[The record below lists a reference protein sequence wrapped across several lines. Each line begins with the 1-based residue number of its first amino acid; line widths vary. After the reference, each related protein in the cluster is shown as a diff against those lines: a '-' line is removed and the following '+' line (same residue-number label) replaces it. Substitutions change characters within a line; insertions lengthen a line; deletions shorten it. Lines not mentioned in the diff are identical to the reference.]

1 MRDGRKCGEY
11 IRKKRV
17 ERGLT
22 RSELAK
28 KLGVGVYDVDSWET
42 GFFPPVEMI
51 LPLAEALG
59 VEAEDILAGEDGAG
73 EKYGK
78 KAEADGKD
86 AAEGAQSPAAVQ
98 KPEAPEAPA
107 KAETARPAPT
117 PVRKAKKAKKEESYY
132 DEVNKRIAKMDP
144 AAFEQPTGD
153 DGFSRPE
160 RIAGSVVCI
169 LFIAAVLII
178 FCVQLLS

>member
-1 MRDGRKCGEY
+1 MDKKKCGEY
-11 IRKKRV
+11 IRKKR
-17 ERGLT
+17 EEKGLT
-22 RSELAK
+22 RIQLAE

-86 AAEGAQSPAAVQ
+86 AAEGAQSPAAAQ
-98 KPEAPEAPA
+98 KPEAPA
-107 KAETARPAPT
+107 KAEAARPAPT

-132 DEVNKRIAKMDP
+132 DEVTSGSPRWIRWLLNSPRATTGFRDP
-144 AAFEQPTGD
+144 NG
-153 DGFSRPE
+153 
-160 RIAGSVVCI
+160 
-169 LFIAAVLII
+169 
-178 FCVQLLS
+178 

>member
-1 MRDGRKCGEY
+1 MDKKKCGEY
-11 IRKKRV
+11 IHKKR
-17 ERGLT
+17 EEKGLT
-22 RSELAK
+22 RIQLAE

-59 VEAEDILAGEDGAG
+59 VEAEDILAGEDGAD

-78 KAEADGKD
+78 RAEADGKD
-86 AAEGAQSPAAVQ
+86 AAEGAQSPAAAQ

-107 KAETARPAPT
+107 KAEAARPAPT

-144 AAFEQPTGD
+144 ATFEQPTGD

>member
-1 MRDGRKCGEY
+1 MDKKKCGEY
-11 IRKKRV
+11 IRKKR
-17 ERGLT
+17 EEKGLT
-22 RSELAK
+22 RIQLAD
-28 KLGVGVYDVDSWET
+28 KLGVGVYDVDGWET

-78 KAEADGKD
+78 KAAADGKG
-86 AAEGAQSPAAVQ
+86 AAEGAQNPAAAE
-98 KPEAPEAPA
+98 KPEAPA
-107 KAETARPAPT
+107 KAETALPAPK
-117 PVRKAKKAKKEESYY
+117 PVQKAKKAKKEESYY

-144 AAFEQPTGD
+144 ATFEQPTGD

>member
-1 MRDGRKCGEY
+1 M
-11 IRKKRV
+11 ISV
-17 ERGLT
+17 T
-22 RSELAK
+22 RR
-28 KLGVGVYDVDSWET
+28 
-42 GFFPPVEMI
+42 
-51 LPLAEALG
+51 
-59 VEAEDILAGEDGAG
+59 
-73 EKYGK
+73 
-78 KAEADGKD
+78 
-86 AAEGAQSPAAVQ
+86 
-98 KPEAPEAPA
+98 APEAPA

-144 AAFEQPTGD
+144 ATFEQPMGD

>member
-1 MRDGRKCGEY
+1 MDKKKCGEY
-11 IRKKRV
+11 IRKKR
-17 ERGLT
+17 EEKGLT
-22 RSELAK
+22 RIQLAE
-28 KLGVGVYDVDSWET
+28 KLGVGIYDVDSWET

-59 VEAEDILAGEDGAG
+59 VEAEDILAGEDGA
-73 EKYGK
+73 
-78 KAEADGKD
+78 
-86 AAEGAQSPAAVQ
+86 AAVQ
-98 KPEAPEAPA
+98 KPEAPEAPEAPA
-107 KAETARPAPT
+107 KAEAARPAPT

-144 AAFEQPTGD
+144 ATFEQPTGD

>member
-1 MRDGRKCGEY
+1 MDKKKCGEY
-11 IRKKRV
+11 IRKKR
-17 ERGLT
+17 EEKGLT
-22 RSELAK
+22 RIQLAE

-86 AAEGAQSPAAVQ
+86 AAEGAQSPAAAQ

-107 KAETARPAPT
+107 KAETALSAPK

-144 AAFEQPTGD
+144 ATFEQPAGD

>member
-1 MRDGRKCGEY
+1 MDKKKCGEY
-11 IRKKRV
+11 IRKKR
-17 ERGLT
+17 EEKGLT
-22 RSELAK
+22 RIQLAE

-98 KPEAPEAPA
+98 KPEAPEAPE
-107 KAETARPAPT
+107 KAENARPPPT
-117 PVRKAKKAKKEESYY
+117 PLRKRKKAKK
-132 DEVNKRIAKMDP
+132 KR
-144 AAFEQPTGD
+144 
-153 DGFSRPE
+153 R
-160 RIAGSVVCI
+160 
-169 LFIAAVLII
+169 
-178 FCVQLLS
+178 

>member
-1 MRDGRKCGEY
+1 MDKKKCGEY
-11 IRKKRV
+11 IRKKR
-17 ERGLT
+17 EEKGLT
-22 RSELAK
+22 RIQLAE
-28 KLGVGVYDVDSWET
+28 KLGV
-42 GFFPPVEMI
+42 
-51 LPLAEALG
+51 G

-107 KAETARPAPT
+107 KAETACPAPT

-132 DEVNKRIAKMDP
+132 YEVNKRIAKMDP
-144 AAFEQPTGD
+144 ATFEQPTGD